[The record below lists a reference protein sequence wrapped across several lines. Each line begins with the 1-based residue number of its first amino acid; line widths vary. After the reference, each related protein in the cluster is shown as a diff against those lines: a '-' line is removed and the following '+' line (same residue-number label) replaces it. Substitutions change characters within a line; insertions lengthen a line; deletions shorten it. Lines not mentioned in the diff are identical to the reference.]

1 VKKAN
6 KKRSIVLIMVAILSM
21 LGLGILIVVLN
32 RKKLKGESSVQHVA
46 SAVSSTVRGG
56 SYVAESFPL
65 KKGMKGDN
73 VKALQY
79 GLMKLGFSVGV
90 GGTDGLFGND
100 TLKGV
105 RQYYGNNSKESVSY
119 EEWKP
124 FYTLYSVDNNLPQ
137 AVS

>member
-1 VKKAN
+1 MKKAN